1 MENGLNFTMQE
12 TEGPRKVRIKVIGA
26 GGAGGNAV
34 NRMIDAGVTGVEFI
48 AVNTDYQDLEK
59 SRAPVKIPIGQ
70 KLTRGL
76 GTGGNPDRGEEA
88 ANEDAGVLAE
98 HIHGADLVFIAAGM
112 GGGTGTGSAPVLA
125 RLAAE
130 AGALVVAV
138 VTKPFSMEGRERES
152 NARRGL
158 DQLAAATATLIVIP
172 NDNLLQHLPKG
183 VKLREA
189 FKAADDILRQGVQGI
204 TDLITK
210 PGDVN
215 RDFEDARTVL
225 SSGGR
230 AVMGMGIAKGEGRA
244 VKAAEAAAHKPLL
257 EDASIQGAHSILIN
271 ITADESLS
279 LDEVSEITEFVRAKA
294 SPESN
299 VLWGT
304 SMDSDLGE
312 ELRVTVVAA
321 SFDNPSDMAAI
332 KGLKRPAFGASTASG
347 AGASQAGTAH
357 LGNVPGV
364 DQDLPATGSTGFI
377 RGARIKGEPAQD
389 AVMAAE
395 EKNYEVMQTPA
406 YIRRHRS

>member
-1 MENGLNFTMQE
+1 MESGLTFTMQE
-12 TEGPRKVRIKVIGA
+12 QEGPRKVRIKVVGA

-34 NRMIDAGVTGVEFI
+34 NRMIDAGVTGVDFI

-70 KLTRGL
+70 KLTKGL

-98 HIHGADLVFIAAGM
+98 HLHGADLVFIAAGM
-112 GGGTGTGSAPVLA
+112 GGGTGTGSAPVIA
-125 RLAAE
+125 RLASE

-138 VTKPFSMEGRERES
+138 VTKPFGMEGKQREQ

-158 DQLAAATATLIVIP
+158 EQLAEAAATLIVIP

-183 VKLREA
+183 VKVHEA
-189 FKAADDILRQGVQGI
+189 FRAADDILRQGVQGI

-244 VKAAEAAAHKPLL
+244 VKAAEAAAHNPLL
-257 EDASIQGAHSILIN
+257 EDASIQGARSILIN
-271 ITADESLS
+271 ITADDTLS
-279 LDEVSEITEFVRAKA
+279 LDEVQEITEFVRQKA
-294 SPESN
+294 NPDSN

-304 SMDSDLGE
+304 SSDPDLNDE
-312 ELRVTVVAA
+312 IRVTVVAA
-321 SFDNPSDMAAI
+321 CFDPPEI
-332 KGLKRPAFGASTASG
+332 KVVKRPAYSAFGNTVPPQAAQG
-347 AGASQAGTAH
+347 AFGQ
-357 LGNVPGV
+357 VPGV
-364 DQDLPATGSTGFI
+364 DQELPVATAVSGTGFI
-377 RGARIKGEPAQD
+377 RGGTRGRESVQE
-389 AVMAAE
+389 AVVAE
-395 EKNYEVMQTPA
+395 EKNWEIFQTPTWM
-406 YIRRHRS
+406 RRRKD